1 MTSHTDLATMLL
13 PPLLQDFVRL
23 IGVQAVM
30 ALVERVG
37 GLRIYIPTPKN
48 ATADHQFAEIIGV
61 DNLVKLGEA
70 YGGQEHFQLPKAYSA
85 LVALRNARIAA
96 DYSTTTKTARQLA
109 VEHRL
114 TESQIVRIVARQGAT
129 APADR
134 RQLKLL

>member
-1 MTSHTDLATMLL
+1 MTSRTELATTLL

-23 IGVQAVM
+23 IGIQAVM
-30 ALVERVG
+30 ALVEHVG
-37 GLRIYIPTPKN
+37 GLRIYIPTPEY

-61 DNLVKLGEA
+61 DNLVKLGKA

-96 DYSTTTKTARQLA
+96 DYAATKTARQLA
-109 VEHRL
+109 AEHRL
-114 TESQIVRIVARQGAT
+114 TESQIVRIVARQGVT

>member
-1 MTSHTDLATMLL
+1 MTSHTELATTLL

-37 GLRIYIPTPKN
+37 GLRIYIPTPEY
-48 ATADHQFAEIIGV
+48 ATVDHQFAKIIGL
-61 DNLVKLGEA
+61 DNLIKLGEV
-70 YGGQEHFQLPKAYSA
+70 YGGLEHHQLPKAYNA

-96 DYSTTTKTARQLA
+96 DYATVKTARQLA

-114 TESQIVRIVARQGAT
+114 TESQIVRIVARQGVT